1 MRILVTGGTGRVG
14 SEVIK
19 ALLKHNVSVRAL
31 VRKQE
36 ASTTMP
42 EGIEVSLGDLLDPVA
57 IRKSLDG
64 IDKLY
69 LLNAVV
75 PDELTQGLIAYD
87 LAKKLKLKQI
97 VYHSVFKAEE
107 FKDVPHFAAKL
118 AIENALHQFNL
129 PFTII
134 RPNYFFQN
142 DVSLKDALMNAGMYP
157 MPLGTPGVSA
167 VDTRDIAEAAAIA
180 LTSDGHLGKTYNL
193 NGPEILSGKK
203 VASIWSRL
211 LGKEIGYPGEDLD
224 SFEEQMRKSAPS
236 WSAFDIRMMFQ
247 GYLERGFVAE
257 DADVETLARLLGHP
271 LRRYEDFA
279 KETVEAWR
287 RVEALASINP
297 LPENTGQFRESVTPS
312 THFDQNPWVLSA
324 NLLTTVDFRFA
335 RHPIRISD
343 WRIDPSKHSSLN
355 LLDACAPSAWC
366 GRIRLPGDD
375 LSPWKILCPLILQH
389 LRRLFS
395 KRLTPSVR
403 RNWTRF
409 LMESSNSTSRH
420 GAPI

>member
-1 MRILVTGGTGRVG
+1 MRILVTGGTGKVG

-19 ALLKHNVSVRAL
+19 ELVKRNVSVRAL
-31 VRKQE
+31 IRKQE

-42 EGIEVSLGDLLDPVA
+42 EGVEVSLGDLLDPVA
-57 IRKSLDG
+57 MRKSLDG

-75 PDELTQGLIAYD
+75 ADELTQGLIAYD

-97 VYHSVFKAEE
+97 VYHSVFKVEE

-118 AIENALHQFNL
+118 AIENALHEFNL
-129 PFTII
+129 PITII

-193 NGPEILSGKK
+193 NGPEILRGKK
-203 VASIWSRL
+203 VASIWSGL
-211 LGKEIGYPGEDLD
+211 LCKEIGYPGEDLD
-224 SFEEQMRKSAPS
+224 SFEEQMRNSAPS

-257 DADVETLARLLGHP
+257 PGDVEKLRKLLGHVP
-271 LRRYEDFA
+271 RRYEDFA
-279 KETVEAWR
+279 AETA
-287 RVEALASINP
+287 AL
-297 LPENTGQFRESVTPS
+297 
-312 THFDQNPWVLSA
+312 
-324 NLLTTVDFRFA
+324 
-335 RHPIRISD
+335 
-343 WRIDPSKHSSLN
+343 
-355 LLDACAPSAWC
+355 
-366 GRIRLPGDD
+366 
-375 LSPWKILCPLILQH
+375 WK
-389 LRRLFS
+389 
-395 KRLTPSVR
+395 
-403 RNWTRF
+403 
-409 LMESSNSTSRH
+409 
-420 GAPI
+420 

>member
-1 MRILVTGGTGRVG
+1 MKILVTGGTGKVG

-19 ALLKHNVSVRAL
+19 ALVKRNASVRAL

-36 ASTTMP
+36 ASTAMP

-57 IRKSLDG
+57 VRKALDG
-64 IDKLY
+64 VDKLY

-87 LAKKLKLKQI
+87 LARKLKLKQI
-97 VYHSVFKAEE
+97 VYHSVFKVEE

-118 AIENALHQFNL
+118 ALESALHEFNL

-142 DVSLKDALMNAGMYP
+142 DVSLKDALMQAGIYP

-180 LTSDGHLGKTYNL
+180 LTSDGHLGRTYNL

-203 VASIWSRL
+203 IASIWSGL
-211 LGKEIGYPGEDLD
+211 LGKEIRYPGEDLD
-224 SFEEQMRKSAPS
+224 SFEEQTRKSAPS

-257 DADVETLARLLGHP
+257 DGDIEILTNLLGHP
-271 LRRYEDFA
+271 PRRYEDFA

-287 RVEALASINP
+287 QVAEPQYRQPAA
-297 LPENTGQFRESVTPS
+297 
-312 THFDQNPWVLSA
+312 
-324 NLLTTVDFRFA
+324 
-335 RHPIRISD
+335 
-343 WRIDPSKHSSLN
+343 
-355 LLDACAPSAWC
+355 
-366 GRIRLPGDD
+366 
-375 LSPWKILCPLILQH
+375 
-389 LRRLFS
+389 
-395 KRLTPSVR
+395 
-403 RNWTRF
+403 
-409 LMESSNSTSRH
+409 
-420 GAPI
+420 